1 MDGNRLRALGL
12 ALVAVAAITALAIFG
27 LRSEHSPAQG
37 TKAPELPRERLVGG
51 PVSIPSLVAAGH
63 GRPSLVLF
71 WASWCG
77 PCIREA
83 PAIERFS
90 QTSEGRGRIVGV
102 DWSDALSGARSFISR
117 YHWSFP
123 NVRDGEGTVGSSYRL
138 AGLPTTF
145 VLDATG
151 HIHGTLRGP
160 QTQAALSGALAA
172 AEGR

>member
-1 MDGNRLRALGL
+1 MDSRRLRALGL
-12 ALVAVAAITALAIFG
+12 TLLAILAIAALAIFG
-27 LRSEHSPAQG
+27 LRSEHTPAQG
-37 TKAPELPRERLVGG
+37 RKAPELPRERLVGG
-51 PVSIPSLVAAGH
+51 PVTIASLVAAGH

-90 QTSEGRGRIVGV
+90 QTSQGAGRIVGV
-102 DWSDALSGARSFISR
+102 DWSDAASGARSYISR

-123 NVRDGEGTVGSSYRL
+123 NVRDGEGTVGNAYRL
-138 AGLPTTF
+138 PGLPTTF
-145 VLDATG
+145 VLDSSG
-151 HIHGTLRGP
+151 HIRDTLRGP
-160 QTQAALSGALAA
+160 QTQATLSAALAA